1 MNQELMK
8 DELHKTL
15 ERVIDQAD
23 EETLRFMIKKGEM
36 ALSELLAKAEKPRS
50 EVRRKL
56 FGSRNGP
63 PMIFCGPF

>member
-1 MNQELMK
+1 MIQELIR

-23 EETLRFMIKKGEM
+23 EETLKFMIKKGEM
-36 ALSELLAKAEKPRS
+36 ALSELLAKVEKPRP

-56 FGSRNGP
+56 FGAKNGVP
-63 PMIFCGPF
+63 LIF